1 MGTPEANR
9 RTFLRLGVA
18 ATAVAG
24 TGELLP
30 LIENEFGKIVTKAT
44 GYQTDNAGAREL
56 VEERCA
62 DSASVQ
68 ECHQNVRFP
77 THARIEATTVVPI
90 YEEAFFRS
98 LPSAGLSAAVN
109 RDSPIRDAI
118 FGTGDLGVTKGELLV
133 GAGTT
138 VMFAAAHNVTKKGFD
153 TKTIPAEVS
162 LFGMVI
168 WYIQRK
174 FGIVASTVGHAWFNF
189 KVMR

>member
-1 MGTPEANR
+1 MNTPEANR

-30 LIENEFGKIVTKAT
+30 PIQNEFGKIVTKAT
-44 GYQTDNAGAREL
+44 GYRTGNAGSWKL
-56 VEERCA
+56 VEERCV
-62 DSASVQ
+62 DSASFQ
-68 ECHQNVRFP
+68 ECHQSFRFP
-77 THARIEATTVVPI
+77 IQVRILATTVGPI
-90 YEEAFFRS
+90 SEETIFRF

-118 FGTGDLGVTKGELLV
+118 FGTGDLGVTKGELLA

-138 VMFAAAHNVTKKGFD
+138 VMYAATHNFTKKGFD
-153 TKTIPAEVS
+153 TRTIPAEQS